1 MCIYPQSFAGGKVGR
16 TDHTGRG
23 AEIVVGVV
31 GIDAA
36 LDGMPIYLDVVLINF
51 QRKSLRNMKLLRDEV
66 DARDLLRNRV
76 FDLNTC
82 VHFQKI
88 KSLSLD
94 IDQKLNRTGIAIS
107 DMTGKAQRGLMQPGP
122 QGVWQAGCRGFF
134 DQFLVATL
142 YGTVSVAQM
151 NDPVAVSEY
160 LHFYVPPTG
169 DKPVD
174 VDPPV
179 AESRLCFGTGKFK
192 QSGKLLG
199 AVGFFKAT
207 AAATANR
214 LDKYRKA
221 DGLGHGQCF
230 FKRFDRTAC
239 CHRHTGFLG
248 NASRLQLVAHAANL
262 FGGGA
267 DENNVVVF
275 AGLCKFSP
283 FRKKP
288 VAGMNRLRTRAAG
301 SFDQGSDLQI
311 TFVGTGWSDT
321 DAAVCQLS
329 AQALAVGSRHG
340 QYRLNALLTQTA
352 YYSYRDFSPVG
363 NEHALDVHG
372 QTPMS
377 APASAVGRIPPVL
390 RLAPES
396 RRLSR

>member
-107 DMTGKAQRGLMQPGP
+107 DMTGKAQRSLMQPGP

-151 NDPVAVSEY
+151 NDPVPVSEY

-169 DKPVD
+169 DKPFD

-199 AVGFFKAT
+199 AVGFFRPRPPPPPT
-207 AAATANR
+207 ALISTGKPMDSAMASASSSDSTAPP
-214 LDKYRKA
+214 
-221 DGLGHGQCF
+221 GV
-230 FKRFDRTAC
+230 
-239 CHRHTGFLG
+239 TGTP
-248 NASRLQLVAHAANL
+248 ASWAMRRASSL
-262 FGGGA
+262 
-267 DENNVVVF
+267 
-275 AGLCKFSP
+275 SP
-283 FRKKP
+283 
-288 VAGMNRLRTRAAG
+288 TRR
-301 SFDQGSDLQI
+301 I
-311 TFVGTGWSDT
+311 
-321 DAAVCQLS
+321 C
-329 AQALAVGSRHG
+329 
-340 QYRLNALLTQTA
+340 
-352 YYSYRDFSPVG
+352 
-363 NEHALDVHG
+363 
-372 QTPMS
+372 
-377 APASAVGRIPPVL
+377 SAVGPMKIML
-390 RLAPES
+390 
-396 RRLSR
+396 LSSQACANSARSERNP